1 MKTNTVVEPVV
12 DALQLL
18 GSLRHRIPL
27 YSLSCLN
34 PLYVSEVHTV
44 NLLNPFLLKPVTNP
58 L

>member
-27 YSLSCLN
+27 YSLSHVSTPCM
-34 PLYVSEVHTV
+34 SEVHTL
-44 NLLNPFLLKPVTNP
+44 NLNPFLLTGY
-58 L
+58 

>member
-34 PLYVSEVHTV
+34 PLCIIAVMSEVHTL
-44 NLLNPFLLKPVTNP
+44 NLNPFLLTGY
-58 L
+58 

>member
-34 PLYVSEVHTV
+34 PLYVRGTYR
-44 NLLNPFLLKPVTNP
+44 KPP
-58 L
+58 

>member
-34 PLYVSEVHTV
+34 PLYYCCMSEVHTL
-44 NLLNPFLLKPVTNP
+44 NLNPFLLTGY
-58 L
+58 